1 MLLRKKQRHEVLEYD
16 KELFIPILKC
26 SICTGEKVAGFK
38 DRRTG
43 KFKEIMLIRN
53 DSDLESFM
61 KLYGL
66 DSVDKEY

>member
-38 DRRTG
+38 DRKTG

-53 DSDLESFM
+53 DSDLEFFM

>member
-38 DRRTG
+38 DRKTG